1 MILDKNLQT
10 DPAATAITVTA
21 ASANVIDLLNARDMG
36 VGDAYE
42 RMELVV
48 TVGTAFAA
56 AGAAT
61 LTIQISGSVDNITWT
76 IYGQTDAIP
85 KANLGAGTVIRLPV
99 PPRPPHSAGL
109 PRYYRANYVVATGP
123 FTAGTV
129 ESDFVPVAHQA
140 NNPESYP
147 PGVTVSN

>member
-1 MILDKNLQT
+1 MILDINLRL
-10 DPAATAITVTA
+10 DSVAAVTVTA
-21 ASANVIDLLNARDMG
+21 AAANVIDLLNARDMG

-42 RMELVV
+42 RLEAVF

-61 LTIQISGSVDNITWT
+61 LTFQVQGSVDNITWT
-76 IYGQTDAIP
+76 TYCQTDAIP
-85 KANLGAGTVIRLPV
+85 KANLTAGQVIRLPV
-99 PPRPPHSAGL
+99 APRPPHSAGL
-109 PRYYRANYVVATGP
+109 PRYYRVNYVVATGP
-123 FTAGTV
+123 FTAGTIT
-129 ESDFVPVAHQA
+129 SDFVPVTHQA